1 MFDPAR
7 YADMP
12 EICRK
17 YGLFPAKEEWRGRI
31 LLLESSEEQMAP
43 AKYKKA
49 LEYLKDA
56 GVFAAVSG
64 VLVGRPM
71 DGVWQAEYEQLLRQ
85 VIDDPALPVVCGLNV
100 GHALPALHR
109 AARGPGAGGCT
120 GTEDRIFM
128 NCRDGRIGGSFMYQD
143 APKLVIMAAGM
154 GSRFGGLKQMEPVD
168 DEGHSI
174 IDFFHVRRTRRL
186 P

>member
-1 MFDPAR
+1 MAVALLDYNMGNLGSVRKALEFVGAGVEVVESGAGLAKFGCCILPGVGNFGDGMENLKRRGFDRAIPEFLAR
-7 YADMP
+7 GGYFFGVCLGMQM
-12 EICRK
+12 
-17 YGLFPAKEEWRGRI
+17 
-31 LLLESSEEQMAP
+31 LLESSEEQMAP

-100 GHALPALHR
+100 GHALPRCIVPLGVP
-109 AARGPGAGGCT
+109 ARVDVPGQKI
-120 GTEDRIFM
+120 EF
-128 NCRDGRIGGSFMYQD
+128 
-143 APKLVIMAAGM
+143 L
-154 GSRFGGLKQMEPVD
+154 
-168 DEGHSI
+168 
-174 IDFFHVRRTRRL
+174 
-186 P
+186 

>member
-1 MFDPAR
+1 MFDPSR

-43 AKYKKA
+43 AKYQKA

-85 VIDDPALPVVCGLNV
+85 AIDDPALPVVCGLNA
-100 GHALPALHR
+100 GHALPR
-109 AARGPGAGGCT
+109 CIVPFGVPAR
-120 GTEDRIFM
+120 
-128 NCRDGRIGGSFMYQD
+128 
-143 APKLVIMAAGM
+143 
-154 GSRFGGLKQMEPVD
+154 VD
-168 DEGHSI
+168 VQAQKIE
-174 IDFFHVRRTRRL
+174 FL
-186 P
+186 